1 MMPETSLQ
9 NRGKREST
17 LRYGPRPRCEGGGQR
32 PGNTF
37 LPVPRPLRSPGG
49 SSGPLAPGGP
59 AVRVW
64 HLRKRAARA
73 PNPPRRRGS
82 VLHPTFA
89 LLGFQATARAR
100 SQSPVR
106 PLATHPAASRQKLKR
121 RFHCPLPASWTNQSL
136 RQSGGPPL
144 SHFQFVKE
152 TEVLF
157 VKGGAGDLIPGE
169 LEREHILE

>member
-1 MMPETSLQ
+1 MPETSLQ

-37 LPVPRPLRSPGG
+37 FPVPRPLRGPGG
-49 SSGPLAPGGP
+49 SSGPLAPSGP

-89 LLGFQATARAR
+89 LLGFQASARAR

-106 PLATHPAASRQKLKR
+106 PLHSPRRLRTKTEATLSLPTSCQLDQSEPSPIRRPAPFS
-121 RFHCPLPASWTNQSL
+121 FS
-136 RQSGGPPL
+136 
-144 SHFQFVKE
+144 VY
-152 TEVLF
+152 
-157 VKGGAGDLIPGE
+157 
-169 LEREHILE
+169 